1 MNPTN
6 HELVRLA
13 VSQLWQVTVLA
24 LLVALVVRLAG
35 RHRPHLTY
43 LLWLL
48 VVIKCLTPPLWSSP
62 AGVFSW
68 ALLRV
73 EAAPVAEK
81 LTKVVEEAKPQ
92 PPTVI
97 EETKPRFSV
106 DGKLMDEGMF
116 ADDLL

>member
-24 LLVALVVRLAG
+24 LLVAAVVRLAG

-68 ALLRV
+68 ALLR
-73 EAAPVAEK
+73 
-81 LTKVVEEAKPQ
+81 
-92 PPTVI
+92 
-97 EETKPRFSV
+97 
-106 DGKLMDEGMF
+106 
-116 ADDLL
+116 